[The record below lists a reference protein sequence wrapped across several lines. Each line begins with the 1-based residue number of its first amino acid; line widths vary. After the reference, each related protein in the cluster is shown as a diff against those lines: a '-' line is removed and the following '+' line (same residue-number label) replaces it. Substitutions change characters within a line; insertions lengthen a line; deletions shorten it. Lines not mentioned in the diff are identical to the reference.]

1 MSNSLICDLKVCV
14 TAAETAASQFV
25 YTTVSMWNM
34 NIQVRSLRTQTSA
47 SDANKLSM
55 EASKTVLVF
64 FVGGYTMSE
73 VAAFRQLQTS
83 TGYHFIIAGTSNL
96 SGRYFAESVI
106 ERAMS

>member
-1 MSNSLICDLKVCV
+1 MNWGPSDSVTKVCV
-14 TAAETAASQFV
+14 TAAEI
-25 YTTVSMWNM
+25 VSMWNM